1 MIEEI
6 IHIQST
12 HTDPPLAAR
21 QLISRNPTSLQSKST
36 SSISAYLYGAKL
48 VAEAAQKYDRNLD
61 QQTLDKF
68 IQSWQP
74 ARNIRRKEKQNKTSV
89 PAIPVITVATI

>member
-6 IHIQST
+6 LHIQST
-12 HTDPPLAAR
+12 YTDLPLTAS
-21 QLISRNPTSLQSKST
+21 QLLSRTLTSLQSMST

-61 QQTLDKF
+61 QKTLDKF
-68 IQSWQP
+68 IQIWQP
-74 ARNIRRKEKQNKTSV
+74 AQSTRRKKKRN
-89 PAIPVITVATI
+89 